1 MRALTYRTREL
12 VIGELTA
19 LRTIRTRARV
29 FIFAILLIFG
39 CDVPELPKIITIS
52 NTPVFRPSSPQEI
65 DSLEQAMATIITV
78 SRDNLDLPTVDPI
91 TIHLYKNTKSFGILF
106 GRNNWMDVEGIGA
119 TAKGRDIHI
128 DLEAIVA

>member
-1 MRALTYRTREL
+1 
-12 VIGELTA
+12 
-19 LRTIRTRARV
+19 
-29 FIFAILLIFG
+29 
-39 CDVPELPKIITIS
+39 
-52 NTPVFRPSSPQEI
+52 
-65 DSLEQAMATIITV
+65 MATIITV

-91 TIHLYKNTKSFGILF
+91 TIHLYKNRKSFGILF